1 MAVFSN
7 VIQQKRVLDAGQLF
21 PSSHVWNDRPVFTEN
36 FYRVKGR
43 LFQPNQ
49 FQPNRFQ
56 KKSNSVPLIGQ
67 KNIFLPNQR
76 DGIRPLLELVR

>member
-1 MAVFSN
+1 MQVNYFHPLTFGMT
-7 VIQQKRVLDAGQLF
+7 V
-21 PSSHVWNDRPVFTEN
+21 PVFTEN

-49 FQPNRFQ
+49 FQ

-67 KNIFLPNQR
+67 KNIFCPISGTEFDLFWNWFVKNKFP
-76 DGIRPLLELVR
+76 GALLLLK